1 MSLCASVCGCRLMW
15 VQVWGQMTAVDAV
28 RQELSTWFFETQ
40 SGPESETCPF
50 LKTGWLGSNRNLS
63 QQRVTIVCYGVPV

>member
-28 RQELSTWFFETQ
+28 CQELLTWFFETQ
-40 SGPESETCPF
+40 SGPESET
-50 LKTGWLGSNRNLS
+50 
-63 QQRVTIVCYGVPV
+63 